1 MQANVSEKCEHHI
14 ELNVTQ
20 YAMQIGSLRVDLD
33 SKMDY
38 IFEAFIGLLTDTLLD
53 VFNNQM
59 ADVLKDLFVQVG
71 NDGLADSA
79 ALSFIYNEQDTVC
92 TDQRYVSIQVY
103 DKYFKVGYVG
113 QIGFLKFEPDEEM
126 ESCTGTD
133 EVIVDSEPAQMT
145 NDGV

>member
-1 MQANVSEKCEHHI
+1 MQANVSEKCEYHI

-38 IFEAFIGLLTDTLLD
+38 IFEAFIGVLTDTLLD

-79 ALSFIYNEQDTVC
+79 ALSFIYNE
-92 TDQRYVSIQVY
+92 
-103 DKYFKVGYVG
+103 
-113 QIGFLKFEPDEEM
+113 
-126 ESCTGTD
+126 
-133 EVIVDSEPAQMT
+133 
-145 NDGV
+145 